1 MARVKVRNATY
12 DDLNDFF
19 AKMQKQVSDD
29 KYSVEKWQDKKT
41 LKFYTKIIFP
51 HKKRKVT

>member
-29 KYSVEKWQDKKT
+29 KYSVEKWQDKKSA
-41 LKFYTKIIFP
+41 
-51 HKKRKVT
+51 